1 VFKAGTVAKSVGAV
15 SAGDRVTRTRIVAIV
30 ASVIAIAALAAPLS
44 HPPRLIW
51 NATASAPIGLYEVRS
66 QSIFVRGEL
75 VLVRPPQWVRIFAA
89 ARGYLPNTVPMVKRI
104 AAENGD
110 IVCRDEDAITING
123 RVVAQ
128 ALLADRVGRALPTWS
143 GCHRLCEGEIFL
155 LMDSVR
161 ASFDSRYFGPVPT
174 TAIIGKVVPL
184 WTR

>member
-1 VFKAGTVAKSVGAV
+1 V
-15 SAGDRVTRTRIVAIV
+15 SA
-30 ASVIAIAALAAPLS
+30 IAIAGLAAPLS

-66 QSIFVRGEL
+66 QATFTRGEL
-75 VLVRPPQWVRIFAA
+75 VLVRPPQWVRTFAA
-89 ARGYLPNTVPMVKRI
+89 ARGYLPDTVPMLKRI

-110 IVCRDEDAITING
+110 VVCRRWDAITING
-123 RVVAQ
+123 RVVAH
-128 ALLADRVGRALPTWS
+128 ALLADRVGRALPAWS
-143 GCHRLCEGEIFL
+143 GCHSLGDGEIFL

-174 TAIIGKVVPL
+174 TAIIAKVVPL

>member
-1 VFKAGTVAKSVGAV
+1 MFKAGTVVNSGGAV
-15 SAGDRVTRTRIVAIV
+15 SGGDSATRPRIVAIV
-30 ASVIAIAALAAPLS
+30 ASAIAIGGMAAPLS

-66 QSIFVRGEL
+66 QVTFARGEL

-110 IVCRDEDAITING
+110 IVCRERDAITINH
-123 RVVAQ
+123 RVVAH
-128 ALLADRVGRALPTWS
+128 ALLADREGRALPAWS
-143 GCHRLCEGEIFL
+143 GCHRLGEGKIFL
-155 LMDSVR
+155 LMDGVR

-174 TAIIGKVVPL
+174 TAIVGKAVPL

>member
-1 VFKAGTVAKSVGAV
+1 MFKAGTVVKSGGTA
-15 SAGDRVTRTRIVAIV
+15 SGGDSVTRPPIVAIV
-30 ASVIAIAALAAPLS
+30 ASVIAILGLAAPLS

-66 QSIFVRGEL
+66 QATFARGEL
-75 VLVRPPQWVRIFAA
+75 VLVRPPQCVRIFAA

-104 AAENGD
+104 AAEYGD
-110 IVCRDEDAITING
+110 TVCRDKDAITINH
-123 RVVAQ
+123 RVVAH
-128 ALLADRVGRALPTWS
+128 ALLTDREGRALPTWS
-143 GCHRLCEGEIFL
+143 GCRRLSEGEIFL

-161 ASFDSRYFGPVPT
+161 ASFDSRYFGPVPA

>member
-1 VFKAGTVAKSVGAV
+1 VFKAGTVAKSVGAA
-15 SAGDRVTRTRIVAIV
+15 SAGDRATRPRIVAII
-30 ASVIAIAALAAPLS
+30 ASAIAIAGLAAPLS

-66 QSIFVRGEL
+66 QSTFTRGEL

-89 ARGYLPNTVPMVKRI
+89 ARGYLPDTVPMVKRI

-110 IVCRDEDAITING
+110 IVCRERDAITING
-123 RVVAQ
+123 RVVAH
-128 ALLADRVGRALPTWS
+128 ALLADREGRALPTWS
-143 GCHRLCEGEIFL
+143 GCHKLGDGEIFL
-155 LMDSVR
+155 LMDGVR

-174 TAIIGKVVPL
+174 TAIVGKVVPL

>member
-1 VFKAGTVAKSVGAV
+1 MFKAGTVAKSVGAV

-30 ASVIAIAALAAPLS
+30 ASVVAIAGLAAPLS

-51 NATASAPIGLYEVRS
+51 NASASAPIGLYEVRS
-66 QSIFVRGEL
+66 QSTFARGEL
-75 VLVRPPQWVRIFAA
+75 VLVRPPQWVRTFAA

-110 IVCRDEDAITING
+110 IVCRDKDAITINH
-123 RVVAQ
+123 RVVAH
-128 ALLADRVGRALPTWS
+128 ALLADREGRTLPTWS
-143 GCHRLCEGEIFL
+143 GCHKLGEGEIFL

-174 TAIIGKVVPL
+174 TAIVGKVVPL